1 MNGEFKY
8 RESKNEIYS
17 YLCTYL
23 SVRACVCFIIKSEK
37 QNVISIL
44 MPINIYKYLRL
55 RFAAQQEVAS
65 RPVMRRGS
73 SVHLKKAVKKLKY
86 DSFQMIKNKSKIQG
100 KI

>member
-1 MNGEFKY
+1 MYGEFKY
-8 RESKNEIYS
+8 RELKNEIYS

-23 SVRACVCFIIKSEK
+23 SVCACVCFIIKSER
-37 QNVISIL
+37 QNVICIL

-65 RPVMRRGS
+65 RPGMRRGS
-73 SVHLKKAVKKLKY
+73 SVHLKEAVRKLKY
-86 DSFQMIKNKSKIQG
+86 DSFQMIKNKNKIQG